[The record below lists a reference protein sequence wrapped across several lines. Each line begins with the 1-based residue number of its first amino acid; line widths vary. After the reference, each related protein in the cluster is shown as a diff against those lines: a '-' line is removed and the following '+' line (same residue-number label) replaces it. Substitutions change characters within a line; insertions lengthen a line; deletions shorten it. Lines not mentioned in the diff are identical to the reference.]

1 MKIFKEKKL
10 IISILI
16 ITIAMII
23 FNYIFIKR
31 QNEMYQNKVNIV
43 IANMIGEI
51 IQKYPDISEEEL
63 IKILN
68 ARQASIK
75 YGYSILEKYGISENN
90 NSVIRYLEEQERD
103 IIKINI
109 ASIIMFLIL
118 MIILFVI
125 YRNKQEKELNKIIK
139 YIEQINNKNYELK
152 IDENSEGELSNLKNE
167 LYKITVMLK
176 EQAEKSLNDKKML
189 KKSLEDISHQLKTP
203 LTSISIMLD
212 NIIENPNMDERTK
225 NNFMIEISRQIEWIN
240 WLVISIL
247 KLSKLE
253 SNTVEFERKEIDV
266 KSLVKD
272 AIKNLAIPL
281 DIKQQNIT
289 INGENATFYGD
300 YNWQLEA
307 ITNVLKNCIEHSP
320 ENSTIYINFV
330 ENKFYTKISIT
341 DEGNGIDKEDIKYIF
356 ERFYKG
362 KNSPSNSIGIGL
374 ALSKS
379 IIEKDNGNITCFSK
393 INEGTT
399 FEIKYILT

>member
-31 QNEMYQNKVNIV
+31 QNEIYQNKVNIV

-51 IQKYPDISEEEL
+51 TQKYPDISEEEL

-68 ARQASIK
+68 TRQDSIK

-90 NSVIRYLEEQERD
+90 NSAIRDLEEQEKNV
-103 IIKINI
+103 IKINI

-212 NIIENPNMDERTK
+212 NIIENPNMDEKTK

-341 DEGNGIDKEDIKYIF
+341 DEGNGIDKEDIKHVF

-362 KNSPSNSIGIGL
+362 KNSSSNSIGIGL

>member
-31 QNEMYQNKVNIV
+31 QNEIYQNKVNIV

-51 IQKYPDISEEEL
+51 TQKYPDISEEEL

-68 ARQASIK
+68 TRQGSIK

-90 NSVIRYLEEQERD
+90 NSAIRDLEEQEKNV
-103 IIKINI
+103 IKINI

-212 NIIENPNMDERTK
+212 NIIENPNMDEKTK

-341 DEGNGIDKEDIKYIF
+341 DEGNGIDKEDIKHVF

-362 KNSPSNSIGIGL
+362 KNSSSNSIGIGL

>member
-31 QNEMYQNKVNIV
+31 QNEIYQNKVNIV

-51 IQKYPDISEEEL
+51 TQKYPDISEEEL

-68 ARQASIK
+68 TRQGSIK

-90 NSVIRYLEEQERD
+90 NSAIRDLEEQEKNV
-103 IIKINI
+103 IKINI

-212 NIIENPNMDERTK
+212 NIIENPNMDEKTK

-341 DEGNGIDKEDIKYIF
+341 DEGNGIDKEDIKHVF

>member
-10 IISILI
+10 IILILI

-31 QNEMYQNKVNIV
+31 QNEIYQNKVNIV

-51 IQKYPDISEEEL
+51 TQKYPDISEEEL

-68 ARQASIK
+68 TRQGSIK

-90 NSVIRYLEEQERD
+90 NSAIRDLEEQEKNV
-103 IIKINI
+103 IKINI

-212 NIIENPNMDERTK
+212 NIIENPNMDEKTK

-341 DEGNGIDKEDIKYIF
+341 DEGNGIDKEDIKHVF

-362 KNSPSNSIGIGL
+362 KNSSSNSIGIGL

>member
-1 MKIFKEKKL
+1 MKIFKEKKR

-31 QNEMYQNKVNIV
+31 QNEIYQNKVNIV

-51 IQKYPDISEEEL
+51 TQKYPDISEEEL

-68 ARQASIK
+68 TRQSSIK

-90 NSVIRYLEEQERD
+90 NSAIRDLEEQEKNV
-103 IIKINI
+103 IKINI

-212 NIIENPNMDERTK
+212 NIIENPNMDEKTK

-341 DEGNGIDKEDIKYIF
+341 DEGNGIDKEDIKHVF

-362 KNSPSNSIGIGL
+362 KNSSSNSIGIGL

>member
-31 QNEMYQNKVNIV
+31 QNEIYQNKVNIV

-51 IQKYPDISEEEL
+51 TQKYPDISEEEL

-68 ARQASIK
+68 TRQGSIK

-90 NSVIRYLEEQERD
+90 NSAIRDLEEQEKNV
-103 IIKINI
+103 IKINI

-203 LTSISIMLD
+203 MTSISIMLD
-212 NIIENPNMDERTK
+212 NIIENPNMDEKTK

-341 DEGNGIDKEDIKYIF
+341 DEGNGIDKEDIKHVF

-362 KNSPSNSIGIGL
+362 KNSSSNSIGIGL

>member
-1 MKIFKEKKL
+1 MKIVKEKKL

-31 QNEMYQNKVNIV
+31 QNEIYQNKVNIV

-51 IQKYPDISEEEL
+51 TQKYPDISEEEL

-68 ARQASIK
+68 TRQGSIK

-90 NSVIRYLEEQERD
+90 NSAIRDLEEQEKNV
-103 IIKINI
+103 IKINI

-189 KKSLEDISHQLKTP
+189 KKTLEDISHQLKTP

-253 SNTVEFERKEIDV
+253 SSTVEFERKEIDV

-272 AIKNLAIPL
+272 AIKNLVIPL

-341 DEGNGIDKEDIKYIF
+341 DEGNGIDKEDIKHIF

>member
-1 MKIFKEKKL
+1 MKIVKEKKL

-23 FNYIFIKR
+23 FNYIFIKK
-31 QNEMYQNKVNIV
+31 QNEIYQNKVNIV

-51 IQKYPDISEEEL
+51 TQKYPDISEEEL

-68 ARQASIK
+68 TRQGSIK

-90 NSVIRYLEEQERD
+90 NSAIRDLEEQEKNV
-103 IIKINI
+103 IKINI

-212 NIIENPNMDERTK
+212 NIIENPNMDEKTK

-341 DEGNGIDKEDIKYIF
+341 DEGNGIDKEDIKHVF

-362 KNSPSNSIGIGL
+362 KNSSSNSIGIGL

>member
-31 QNEMYQNKVNIV
+31 QNEIYQNKVNIV

-51 IQKYPDISEEEL
+51 TQKYPDISEEEL

-68 ARQASIK
+68 TRQGSIK

-90 NSVIRYLEEQERD
+90 NSAIRDLEEQEKNV
-103 IIKINI
+103 IKINI

-212 NIIENPNMDERTK
+212 NIIENPNMDEKTK

-341 DEGNGIDKEDIKYIF
+341 DEGNGIDKEDIKHIF

-362 KNSPSNSIGIGL
+362 KNSSSNSIGIGL

>member
-31 QNEMYQNKVNIV
+31 QNEIYQNKVNIV

-68 ARQASIK
+68 TRQASIK

-90 NSVIRYLEEQERD
+90 NSVIRDLEEQEKN

-109 ASIIMFLIL
+109 VSIIMFLIL

-125 YRNKQEKELNKIIK
+125 DRNKQEKELNKIIK

-253 SNTVEFERKEIDV
+253 SSTVEFERKEIDV

-307 ITNVLKNCIEHSP
+307 ITNILKNCIEHSP

-341 DEGNGIDKEDIKYIF
+341 DEGNGIDKEDIKHIF

-362 KNSPSNSIGIGL
+362 KNSSSNSIGIGL

>member
-31 QNEMYQNKVNIV
+31 QNEIYQNKVNIV

-51 IQKYPDISEEEL
+51 TQKYPDISEEEL

-68 ARQASIK
+68 TRQSSIK

-90 NSVIRYLEEQERD
+90 NSAIRDLEEQEKNV
-103 IIKINI
+103 IKINI

-212 NIIENPNMDERTK
+212 NIIENPNMDEKTK

-341 DEGNGIDKEDIKYIF
+341 DEGNGIDKEDIKHVF

-362 KNSPSNSIGIGL
+362 KNSSSNSIGIGL

>member
-23 FNYIFIKR
+23 FYYIFIKR
-31 QNEMYQNKVNIV
+31 QNEIYQNKVNIV

-51 IQKYPDISEEEL
+51 TQKYPDISEEEL

-68 ARQASIK
+68 TRQSSIK

-90 NSVIRYLEEQERD
+90 NSAIRDLEEQEKNV
-103 IIKINI
+103 IKINI

-212 NIIENPNMDERTK
+212 NIIENPNMDEKTK

-341 DEGNGIDKEDIKYIF
+341 DEGTGIDKEDIKHVF

-362 KNSPSNSIGIGL
+362 KNSSSNSIGIGL

>member
-1 MKIFKEKKL
+1 
-10 IISILI
+10 
-16 ITIAMII
+16 MII

-31 QNEMYQNKVNIV
+31 QNEIYQNKVNIV

-51 IQKYPDISEEEL
+51 TQKYPDISEEEL

-68 ARQASIK
+68 TRQDSIK

-90 NSVIRYLEEQERD
+90 NSAIRDLEEQEKNV
-103 IIKINI
+103 IKINI

-212 NIIENPNMDERTK
+212 NIIENPNMDEKTK

-266 KSLVKD
+266 KSLGKD

-341 DEGNGIDKEDIKYIF
+341 DEGNGIDKEDIKHVF

-362 KNSPSNSIGIGL
+362 KNSSSNSIGIGL

>member
-31 QNEMYQNKVNIV
+31 QNELYQNKVNIV

-51 IQKYPDISEEEL
+51 TQKYPDISEEEL

-68 ARQASIK
+68 TRQSSIK

-90 NSVIRYLEEQERD
+90 NSAIRDLEEQEKNV
-103 IIKINI
+103 IKINI

-212 NIIENPNMDERTK
+212 NIIENPNMDEKTK

-341 DEGNGIDKEDIKYIF
+341 DEGNGIDKEDIKHVF

-362 KNSPSNSIGIGL
+362 KNSSSNSIGIGL

>member
-68 ARQASIK
+68 ARQDSIK

-125 YRNKQEKELNKIIK
+125 YRNKQEKELNKIISRINDYEVYLYNIYLYLRK
-139 YIEQINNKNYELK
+139 HYDIPTIEW
-152 IDENSEGELSNLKNE
+152 
-167 LYKITVMLK
+167 
-176 EQAEKSLNDKKML
+176 L
-189 KKSLEDISHQLKTP
+189 KKRGP
-203 LTSISIMLD
+203 
-212 NIIENPNMDERTK
+212 NPHL
-225 NNFMIEISRQIEWIN
+225 Q
-240 WLVISIL
+240 
-247 KLSKLE
+247 
-253 SNTVEFERKEIDV
+253 
-266 KSLVKD
+266 
-272 AIKNLAIPL
+272 P
-281 DIKQQNIT
+281 
-289 INGENATFYGD
+289 
-300 YNWQLEA
+300 
-307 ITNVLKNCIEHSP
+307 
-320 ENSTIYINFV
+320 
-330 ENKFYTKISIT
+330 
-341 DEGNGIDKEDIKYIF
+341 
-356 ERFYKG
+356 
-362 KNSPSNSIGIGL
+362 
-374 ALSKS
+374 
-379 IIEKDNGNITCFSK
+379 
-393 INEGTT
+393 
-399 FEIKYILT
+399 

>member
-1 MKIFKEKKL
+1 MKIVKEKKL

-31 QNEMYQNKVNIV
+31 QNEIYQNKVNIV

-51 IQKYPDISEEEL
+51 TQKYPDISEEEL

-68 ARQASIK
+68 TRQGSIK

-90 NSVIRYLEEQERD
+90 NSAIRHLEEQEKNV
-103 IIKINI
+103 IKINI

-189 KKSLEDISHQLKTP
+189 KKTLEDISHQLKTP

-253 SNTVEFERKEIDV
+253 SSTVEFERKEIDV

-272 AIKNLAIPL
+272 AIKNLVIPL

-341 DEGNGIDKEDIKYIF
+341 DEGNGIDKEDIKHIF

>member
-31 QNEMYQNKVNIV
+31 QNEIYQNKVNIV

-68 ARQASIK
+68 ARQDSIK

-189 KKSLEDISHQLKTP
+189 KKTLEDISHQLKTP

-253 SNTVEFERKEIDV
+253 SSTVEFERKEIDV

-320 ENSTIYINFV
+320 ENSTIYINFA

-341 DEGNGIDKEDIKYIF
+341 DEGNGIDKEDIKHIF

-362 KNSPSNSIGIGL
+362 KNSPNNSIGIGL

>member
-31 QNEMYQNKVNIV
+31 QNEIYQNKVNIV

-51 IQKYPDISEEEL
+51 TQKYPDISEEEL

-68 ARQASIK
+68 TRQGSIK

-90 NSVIRYLEEQERD
+90 NSAIRDLEEQEKNV
-103 IIKINI
+103 IKINI

-212 NIIENPNMDERTK
+212 NIIENPNMDEKTK

-341 DEGNGIDKEDIKYIF
+341 DEGNGIDKEDIKHIF

>member
-23 FNYIFIKR
+23 FYYIFIKR
-31 QNEMYQNKVNIV
+31 QNEIYQNKVNIV

-51 IQKYPDISEEEL
+51 TQKYPDISEEEL

-68 ARQASIK
+68 TRQSSIK

-90 NSVIRYLEEQERD
+90 NSAIRDLEEQEKNV
-103 IIKINI
+103 IKINI

-212 NIIENPNMDERTK
+212 NIIENPNMDEKTK

-341 DEGNGIDKEDIKYIF
+341 DEGNGIDKEDIKHVF

-362 KNSPSNSIGIGL
+362 KNSSSNSIGIGL

>member
-1 MKIFKEKKL
+1 MKIVKEKKL

-31 QNEMYQNKVNIV
+31 QNEIYQNKVNIV

-51 IQKYPDISEEEL
+51 TQKYPDISEEEL

-68 ARQASIK
+68 TRQGSIK

-90 NSVIRYLEEQERD
+90 NSAIRDLEEQEKNV
-103 IIKINI
+103 IKINI

-212 NIIENPNMDERTK
+212 NIIENPNMDEKTK

-341 DEGNGIDKEDIKYIF
+341 DEGNGIDKEDIKHIF